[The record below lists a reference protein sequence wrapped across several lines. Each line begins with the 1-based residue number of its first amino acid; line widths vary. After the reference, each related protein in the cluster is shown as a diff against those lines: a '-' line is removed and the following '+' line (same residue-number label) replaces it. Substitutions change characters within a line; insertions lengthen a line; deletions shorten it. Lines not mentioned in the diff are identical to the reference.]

1 MQGHSPSRRRA
12 IFGVAAL
19 TALPWTV
26 LAAEAKLL
34 DPTPADAEGPFY
46 PVEIPEDSDNDL
58 LRISGREQAAQGQLT
73 YLHGRVLDRAG
84 RHIDGARVEI
94 WQCDHDGVYH
104 HPGDGG
110 KPDANFQGFGA
121 MVTDRE
127 GGYHF
132 RTLRPVPYTGR
143 TPHVHFRV
151 TAPGFDRLTTQLYVA
166 EEAERNRADFLY
178 QRHSVAEQ
186 ARITAQFQPLGPRV
200 AGPGADSLAARFD
213 IVLA

>member
-1 MQGHSPSRRRA
+1 MPGHSPTRRRVL
-12 IFGVAAL
+12 FGAVAL
-19 TALPWTV
+19 TALPWT
-26 LAAEAKLL
+26 LL
-34 DPTPADAEGPFY
+34 TAQGQLLEPTPADAEGPFY
-46 PVEIPEDSDNDL
+46 PVHL
-58 LRISGREQAAQGQLT
+58 LRVIGREQAARGQLT
-73 YLHGRVLDRAG
+73 YLHGSVLDREG
-84 RHIDGARVEI
+84 RRIDGARVEI

-104 HPGDGG
+104 HPGDEGT
-110 KPDANFQGFGA
+110 PDANFQGFGA

-127 GGYHF
+127 GAYHF

-178 QRHSVAEQ
+178 QRHSAAEQ
-186 ARITAQFQPLGPRV
+186 ARITTQFQPVGTPGSGP
-200 AGPGADSLAARFD
+200 LAARFD

>member
-1 MQGHSPSRRRA
+1 MPGHSPTRRRVL
-12 IFGVAAL
+12 FGAVAL
-19 TALPWTV
+19 TALPWT
-26 LAAEAKLL
+26 LLTAQGQLL

-46 PVEIPEDSDNDL
+46 PVEIPDDSDNDL
-58 LRISGREQAAQGQLT
+58 LRIIGREQAARGQLT
-73 YLHGRVLDRAG
+73 YLHGRVLDREG

-94 WQCDHDGVYH
+94 WQCDHAGVYH

-110 KPDANFQGFGA
+110 TPDANFQGFGA

-127 GGYHF
+127 GAYHF

-178 QRHSVAEQ
+178 QRHSAAEQ
-186 ARITAQFQPLGPRV
+186 ARITTQFQPVGTPGSGP
-200 AGPGADSLAARFD
+200 LAARFD